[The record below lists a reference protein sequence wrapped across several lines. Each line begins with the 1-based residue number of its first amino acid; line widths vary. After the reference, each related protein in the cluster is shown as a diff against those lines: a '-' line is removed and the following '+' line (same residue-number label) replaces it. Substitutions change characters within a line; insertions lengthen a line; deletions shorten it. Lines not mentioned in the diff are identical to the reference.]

1 MGSLYAVESVQS
13 EGKICI
19 LDIDIQGAQLVK
31 RSTLDPYYI
40 FISPPSME
48 TLEAR
53 LRGRGTEK
61 EESIQKRLGNAAKEL
76 EYGQTEGN
84 FDRVFVNDDLP
95 KTFGELEE
103 QIIEWYPHLQE
114 S

>member
-1 MGSLYAVESVQS
+1 M
-13 EGKICI
+13 K
-19 LDIDIQGAQLVK
+19 K
-31 RSTLDPYYI
+31 STLHPYYI

-76 EYGQTEGN
+76 EYGQTEGH
-84 FDRVFVNDDLP
+84 FDQVFINDDLS
-95 KTFGELEE
+95 KTFRELEK
-103 QIIEWYPHLQE
+103 QVTEWYPHLKE
-114 S
+114 